1 MAITLDNSI
10 IDFGTISNIITTLN
24 AHEDQFTAFESEPM
38 LTYTDGTTNNP
49 SPLSYNVISI
59 KVAAVR
65 VSGNVGSNIPI
76 NFGTTF
82 SSPPVVIAT
91 VEASTASSTTA
102 LIAQVLPTG
111 SGSGYTAASLTGTS
125 VVVVDANNAKNTNN
139 VTVNVLAIG
148 QK

>member
-1 MAITLDNSI
+1 MPITLDNSI

-38 LTYTDGTTNNP
+38 LTYTDASSNS
-49 SPLSYNVISI
+49 SPLSYNVISV
-59 KVAAVR
+59 KAAAVR
-65 VSGNVGSNIPI
+65 VNGNIGSTIPV

-91 VEASTASSTTA
+91 VESSTSSSTTA

-111 SGSGYTAASLTGTS
+111 TGSGYTAASLTGTS
-125 VVVVDANNAKNTNN
+125 VVVVDANNAKNTNS
-139 VTVNVLAIG
+139 VIVNVLAIG